1 MVNREIKTME
11 LIRQGKNNKEI
22 CNILKI
28 DLRDLKNI
36 LISLKNKGVLYNKKY
51 TLEGNTLY
59 IPNKDLDGDTYKDID
74 ILLSKNSFKSIL
86 ISDLHLGTKEER
98 LDLLNLVYEYASKE
112 GIHLIINGGDLING
126 LTKERKNITQTM
138 MEQCFYF
145 IEKHPFDKNIL
156 NICVLGNHDI
166 KCLTKE
172 GINFKYLLE
181 TNRLDFAI
189 SGVGEGRINLK
200 KDSIYMY
207 HPLSCEENNLPW
219 KRFILVGHSH
229 HYKIKIYKENVA
241 IFIPALSNYVPE
253 SIGIIPSFLVME
265 TYLNKNFIESIRL
278 ENLTFNDNKIT
289 HLGVQELEL
298 KRVLRRG

>member
-28 DLRDLKNI
+28 DLMDLKNI

-59 IPNKDLDGDTYKDID
+59 IPNKDLDGDTSKDID
-74 ILLSKNSFKSIL
+74 ILMSKNSFKSIL

-98 LDLLNLVYEYASKE
+98 LDLLNLVYEYAS
-112 GIHLIINGGDLING
+112 
-126 LTKERKNITQTM
+126 
-138 MEQCFYF
+138 
-145 IEKHPFDKNIL
+145 
-156 NICVLGNHDI
+156 
-166 KCLTKE
+166 KE